1 METSYDEIRYPGA
14 PLELTHPSRLAALA
28 TLFGMEPAP
37 VERCRVLELGCGD
50 GSNLLP
56 MAADLPEARFVGFDL
71 ARTAIDAGNRVAS
84 ELGLTNL
91 RLEHASILDFDPALG
106 PFDYIIAHGVYSWVA
121 PDVQDQL
128 LAIAGGNLAP
138 HGVAYISYNALP
150 GCRIRQM
157 LREMLLFHAR
167 HSADAAERIAKAR
180 EMLNVLTLAPE
191 SAESVIPA
199 LLKEEAADML
209 RRAPYLL
216 FHDVL
221 AEQWHPVPF
230 TGFMEHASR
239 HGLQYLA
246 EANAHD
252 MEPRRFSRELRDALN
267 SHSQTR
273 LDREQYMDFLKCR
286 RFRRTLLCHRELPLS
301 EDGMAGRVRTLY
313 VSSSAVVNPPRPDLT
328 GPAAVEFQG
337 LRGAALS
344 TSHPLAKTAMAHLT
358 GIWPEAAH
366 FDRLREHCGSIL
378 GSPADAALLARIL
391 LGGFKTGLVQ
401 LHAHPPH
408 CISRPGPHPVAP
420 ALARWQAANGS
431 AITTLRHTAADV
443 ADEDRP
449 LLRLLD
455 GTRDLWTVA
464 QAAAQTTAH
473 AAAAISRLARLGLL
487 IS

>member
-14 PLELTHPSRLAALA
+14 PLEPTHPSRLAALA

-71 ARTAIDAGNRVAS
+71 ARTAIDAGNRAAS
-84 ELGLTNL
+84 ELGVTNL
-91 RLEHASILDFDPALG
+91 RLEHASILDLDPALG
-106 PFDYIIAHGVYSWVA
+106 LFDYIIAHGVYSWVA
-121 PDVQDQL
+121 PEVQDKL

-138 HGVAYISYNALP
+138 QGVAYISYNALP

-157 LREMLLFHAR
+157 LREILLFHTC
-167 HSADAAERIAKAR
+167 HSADAGERIAKAR
-180 EMLNVLTLAPE
+180 EMLNVLMLAPE
-191 SAESVIPA
+191 SSESVIPA

-221 AEQWHPVPF
+221 AEEWHPVHF
-230 TGFMEHASR
+230 TEFIAHASR

-286 RFRRTLLCHRELPLS
+286 RFRRTLLCRRELPLS
-301 EDGMAGRVRTLY
+301 EDDMAGRVRTLY
-313 VSSSAVVNPPRPDLT
+313 ISSSAVINPPQPDLT
-328 GPAAVEFQG
+328 GPATVEFQG

-401 LHAHPPH
+401 LRTHPPR
-408 CISRPGPHPVAP
+408 CVSRPGSHPAAP

-431 AITTLRHTAADV
+431 TLTSQRHTAV
-443 ADEDRP
+443 EITNEDRAI
-449 LLRLLD
+449 LRLLD
-455 GTRDLWTVA
+455 GIRDLRAVAGEAA
-464 QAAAQTTAH
+464 QATTDT
-473 AAAAISRLARLGLL
+473 AAAIARLAHLGLL